1 MDIDELL
8 IPMHFIGVFCERG
21 ASTGTD
27 RTVPSHNPAKK
38 KDSVIYRAWQAN
50 VKVLLKF
57 PLVIRCIEVT
67 LTLHP

>member
-38 KDSVIYRAWQAN
+38 KDSVIYSAR
-50 VKVLLKF
+50 
-57 PLVIRCIEVT
+57 
-67 LTLHP
+67 